1 MKIFLSPIAERKTEL
16 LLEFIENEWSKN
28 VKEKFLE
35 KFKKSVKT
43 VSNQPKS
50 FPVSKSMKGL
60 FKCVVSKQTS
70 FYYRIIN
77 NEIEI
82 ITLIDNRQNPKEI
95 FKELKSFFAKQK
107 LLF

>member
-1 MKIFLSPIAERKTEL
+1 MKVFLSPIAERKIEL
-16 LLEFIENEWSKN
+16 LLEFIETEWSKSA
-28 VKEKFLE
+28 KDKFLE

-50 FPVSKSMKGL
+50 FPVSKSMKCL

-82 ITLIDNRQNPKEI
+82 ITLIDNRQNPIEI
-95 FKELKSFFAKQK
+95 LKELKSYLA
-107 LLF
+107 

>member
-1 MKIFLSPIAERKTEL
+1 MKVFLSPIAEHKIEL

-28 VKEKFLE
+28 ARDKFLG

-43 VSNQPKS
+43 VSSQPNS

-60 FKCVVSKQTS
+60 FKCVVTKQTS

-82 ITLIDNRQNPKEI
+82 ITLIDNRQNPSEI
-95 FKELKSFFAKQK
+95 LKELKSYFA
-107 LLF
+107 